1 MLENTREYIDYVFRS
16 NFTEQQTLEELMK
29 VKEKFTNDEKNFI
42 FRYCFPRPLLDR
54 QLMARVADLHRQR
67 GDINNI
73 GVLYPNAQDITL
85 ILEAGRTEQYGRF
98 IKHLMHAFCSD
109 EELIY
114 KVSDIEKYQCPIC
127 GKVLYGSELWNP
139 LIDVNGETL
148 AIGSSESSIT
158 LCIDCLIQLNSAKD
172 LINFIDPSF
181 LDWMKRY
188 KTNKTRS
195 RKKS

>member
-29 VKEKFTNDEKNFI
+29 VKGKFTNDEKNFI

-54 QLMARVADLHRQR
+54 QLMSRVADLHRQR
-67 GDINNI
+67 GDVNNI
-73 GVLYPNAQDITL
+73 GALFPNAQDITL

-98 IKHLMHAFCSD
+98 IKHLMHAFCNN
-109 EELIY
+109 EYIY
-114 KVSDIEKYQCPIC
+114 KVAGVEEYQCPIC
-127 GKVLYGSELWNP
+127 GKVLYGSDLWDSQV
-139 LIDVNGETL
+139 DVYGETL

-172 LINFIDPSF
+172 LINFIDPSV

-195 RKKS
+195 RKKA